1 MAGTNIEELVA
12 RGIRAANSGKTS
24 LALECFEEAVELRN
38 TPANWSYLAFCLA
51 KERRQFD
58 QAIQLCQE
66 AIHKD
71 PKNAVHYLNLGRVHL
86 LAGHRSEA
94 IHIFRQGLLYEANAH
109 IEAELRKIGLRKP
122 PVVGFLRRNHPI
134 NKYLG
139 IMMKKLRLR

>member
-24 LALECFEEAVELRN
+24 LALECFEEAVERRN

-58 QAIQLCQE
+58 RAIQLCQE
-66 AIHKD
+66 AIRKD
-71 PKNAVHYLNLGRVHL
+71 PQNAVHYLNLGRVHL
-86 LAGHRSEA
+86 LAGRTKDA
-94 IHIFRQGLLYEANAH
+94 IHVFRQGLLYEANAH

-122 PVVGFLRRNHPI
+122 PVVGFLRRDHPI

-139 IMMKKLRLR
+139 IFMKKLRLR

>member
-1 MAGTNIEELVA
+1 MAGTNIEELIA

-24 LALECFEEAVELRN
+24 LALECFEEAVERRN

-58 QAIQLCQE
+58 RAIQLCQE
-66 AIHKD
+66 AIRKD
-71 PKNAVHYLNLGRVHL
+71 PQNAVHYLNLGRVHL
-86 LAGHRSEA
+86 LAGRTKDA
-94 IHIFRQGLLYEANAH
+94 IHVFRQGLLYEANAH

>member
-1 MAGTNIEELVA
+1 MAGTNVEELIA

-24 LALECFEEAVELRN
+24 LALECFEEAVERRN

-58 QAIQLCQE
+58 RAIQLCQE
-66 AIHKD
+66 AIRKD
-71 PKNAVHYLNLGRVHL
+71 PQNAVHYLNLGRVHL
-86 LAGHRSEA
+86 LAGRTKDA
-94 IHIFRQGLLYEANAH
+94 IHVFRQGLLYEANAH